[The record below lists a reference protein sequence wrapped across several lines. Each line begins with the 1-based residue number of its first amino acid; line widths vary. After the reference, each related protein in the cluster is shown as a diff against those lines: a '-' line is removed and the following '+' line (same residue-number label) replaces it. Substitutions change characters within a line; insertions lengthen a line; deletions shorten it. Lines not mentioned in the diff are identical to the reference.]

1 MDRRESNYK
10 HDSSLNNASSQQT
23 RSSRNA
29 NLYREVYGK
38 YDTNDNLPLEDNTQK
53 IDMVKLRELVS
64 SSKSS
69 NIPKKEEVIKEDL
82 NILEQR
88 KRRIDEQKLYDI
100 NEILEKAKYENSKLK
115 DNRKPTLKPRK
126 DLLATLEST
135 ELSLDDINEAKRIYE
150 ETTIKDGIEEK
161 LTITREIKIK
171 DIEEVKNK
179 DDNISMMDT
188 NSLSL
193 DLFEDLKP
201 TENTITTK
209 PINEEEV
216 EIKKVISTIKSD
228 IHSSDT
234 TDIDIIKNTSINSN
248 NDFFTSS
255 YNFSESD
262 FADSEDDFF
271 DKPKKGG
278 FFKIFFL
285 CFVIIALKAVIV
297 YFVINYGLGI

>member
-1 MDRRESNYK
+1 
-10 HDSSLNNASSQQT
+10 
-23 RSSRNA
+23 
-29 NLYREVYGK
+29 
-38 YDTNDNLPLEDNTQK
+38 
-53 IDMVKLRELVS
+53 
-64 SSKSS
+64 
-69 NIPKKEEVIKEDL
+69 
-82 NILEQR
+82 
-88 KRRIDEQKLYDI
+88 
-100 NEILEKAKYENSKLK
+100 
-115 DNRKPTLKPRK
+115 
-126 DLLATLEST
+126 
-135 ELSLDDINEAKRIYE
+135 
-150 ETTIKDGIEEK
+150 
-161 LTITREIKIK
+161 
-171 DIEEVKNK
+171 
-179 DDNISMMDT
+179 MDT

-193 DLFEDLKP
+193 DLFDDLKP

-209 PINEEEV
+209 PIKEEEV

-234 TDIDIIKNTSINSN
+234 TDIDIIKNTSTGSN

-285 CFVIIALKAVIV
+285 CFIIIALIAVIV